1 MEDDIR
7 IVMYEDIDLQNAM
20 LIDGFPTVGLVS
32 TIVSSFIID
41 SLKLKRVG
49 CIISRHFPAAAI
61 IHEGKP
67 SPALRIYAGPK
78 LCGPGSECDQ
88 VVVLTSEVRVPDELQ
103 LPLAQKILN
112 WAKDKGVK
120 LIISLEGTPIS
131 EDIDPEAQMDI
142 YGAGST
148 TAARDVLAKYSLK
161 PMDMGIITGIAGHL
175 LYLGDI
181 EQRDVLCTLAP
192 AHAQFPDARAAA
204 KMIEV
209 IDEMLP
215 LIEIDTTPLEEEAT
229 RIEKQIQTSLE
240 TLRKGLEHATD
251 HPSTVPSSPMYR

>member
-7 IVMYEDIDLQNAM
+7 IIMYEEVDLENAM

-49 CIISRHFPAAAI
+49 CIISRHFPGAAI
-61 IHEGKP
+61 VQEGRP

-78 LCGPGSECDQ
+78 LCGPGNECDQ

-103 LPLAQKILN
+103 LPLAQKILD
-112 WAKDKGVK
+112 WAKDRGVK
-120 LIISLEGTPIS
+120 LILTLEGTPIQD
-131 EDIDPEAQMDI
+131 EIDPEAPLEI

-148 TAARDVLAKYSLK
+148 QAARDMLSKYSLK
-161 PMDMGIITGIAGHL
+161 PMEMGIITGIAGHM

-181 EQRDVLCTLAP
+181 EKRDVLCTLAP
-192 AHAQFPDARAAA
+192 AHTQFPDARAAA

-215 LIEIDTTPLEEEAT
+215 VIEIDTAPLLEEAT
-229 RIEKQIQTSLE
+229 RIEKQIQVSLDL
-240 TLRKGLEHATD
+240 LRKGMD
-251 HPSTVPSSPMYR
+251 HGLDQQTSVPGSMYR